1 MKYNFKNR
9 SYIVFLLCGAVFVL
23 LNLLNCS
30 AVKIET
36 YYENGVVATASP
48 IATEIGVQVLK
59 NGGNAFDAAVA
70 VAFTLAVVHPEAGN
84 IGGGGFAVLRDGSTQ
99 EITSLDFRETAPKA
113 AYETMYLDNDS
124 NVIAELSTVGAKAVG
139 VPGTVAGLYTLWEE
153 KGSME
158 WNDLVSIAAKLA
170 DSGFIVDA
178 YLESSLRDNR
188 EALTKFPT
196 SAEIFFPN
204 NQTVTENNLFVQKK
218 LAKALYRI
226 AAEGRD
232 GFYKGEIADSIAATM
247 AAYGGLITQEDLAE
261 YTSVWREPIHF
272 TFDSLDIYSMAPPSS
287 GGIIVGQILKL
298 LEPYDFSRY
307 SPNSAEYINLFSEV
321 SKLAFADRSKH
332 LGDPLFYNVPVKRL
346 LSDDYL
352 NNRRKQIEIGKA
364 KNSDE
369 ILPGGMMTAESDETT
384 HFSIADKDGNLVSI
398 TYTLNSSYGS
408 KLAVNGFGFLLN
420 NEMDDFSVKPGE
432 QNLYGLIGGAA
443 NKIEPKKRMLS
454 SMSPTIVL
462 KDNEPLLILGA
473 PGGSKIITVVA
484 QAILD
489 VTRFQLNVQEA
500 ASLGRFHHQW
510 IPDILYLEKDRFS
523 KETQNKLESYG
534 YTIKERQPYSDLQ
547 IIYIDPSHFKTGAS
561 DPRGRGT
568 TSGY

>member
-1 MKYNFKNR
+1 MKYNLKNR
-9 SYIVFLLCGAVFVL
+9 SYIVSLLCGAVFVL
-23 LNLLNCS
+23 LILLNCS

-99 EITSLDFRETAPKA
+99 EVTSLDFRETAPKA
-113 AYETMYLDNDS
+113 AYETMYLDSDS
-124 NVIAELSTVGAKAVG
+124 NVIDGLSTVGAKAVG

-298 LEPYDFSRY
+298 LEPYDFSQY

-332 LGDPLFYNVPVKRL
+332 LGDPLFYNVPVQRL

-352 NNRRKQIEIGKA
+352 DNRRKLIEIGKA

-369 ILPGGMMTAESDETT
+369 ILPGGMMTTESDETT

-408 KLAVNGFGFLLN
+408 KLAVSGFGFLLN

-462 KDNEPLLILGA
+462 KDNEPLLVLGA

-489 VTRFQLNVQEA
+489 VTRFQLNVQETV
-500 ASLGRFHHQW
+500 SLGRFHHQW
-510 IPDILYLEKDRFS
+510 VPDILYLEKGRFS
-523 KETQNKLESYG
+523 PKIKNKLESYG